1 MFQKKCVQKIKTHIL
16 CSIIFSL
23 KNHTVYEKC
32 DSGFS
37 CFFQSFQ
44 AHTGIVPPIDHD
56 LDIVGTV
63 YHLVIYIRSPTR
75 YTIWS

>member
-1 MFQKKCVQKIKTHIL
+1 MRNVTQ
-16 CSIIFSL
+16 
-23 KNHTVYEKC
+23 
-32 DSGFS
+32 GFRV
-37 CFFQSFQ
+37 FFQSFQ